1 MLRELTSVRDATDA
15 VNARLT
21 AEIARHD
28 ATRESVESLEA
39 WRAQTDDTLAR
50 YPSEE
55 LARELAA
62 LREALDLLTEQV
74 TDIRNGLA
82 AERARAEEE
91 NQALLAAMARR
102 SSAPSE
108 TPSTTLRATLVGRK

>member
-28 ATRESVESLEA
+28 ATRESVESLEV
-39 WRAQTDDTLAR
+39 WRAQTDENLT
-50 YPSEE
+50 
-55 LARELAA
+55 A

-102 SSAPSE
+102 SSASE
-108 TPSTTLRATLVGRK
+108 PPPTTLRATLVGPRK